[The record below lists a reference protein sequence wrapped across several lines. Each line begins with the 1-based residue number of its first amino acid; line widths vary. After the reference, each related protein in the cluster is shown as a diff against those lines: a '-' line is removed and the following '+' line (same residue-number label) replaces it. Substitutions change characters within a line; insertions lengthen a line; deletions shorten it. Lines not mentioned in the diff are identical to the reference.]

1 MKKYFILASLTLLCC
16 MFFSCSSDD
25 DAEKELDLTG
35 TWYLSSY
42 DEYDEDDD
50 KVTTITVS
58 KVDATRKKIF
68 TKRAGQVY
76 DVQSINRHY
85 IPNELGYIDYENP
98 QLGDWE
104 VGTTETYIFKDDKLI
119 TDQLDYDV
127 LKVDSKKIVLGLYV
141 YLSFDNPNLKMYITH
156 TYSKMD

>member
-42 DEYDEDDD
+42 DECEDEQ
-50 KVTTITVS
+50 VRTITVS
-58 KVDATRKKIF
+58 KADATSKKIF
-68 TKRAGQVY
+68 KKRAGLVY
-76 DVQSINRHY
+76 DVQSLNRHY
-85 IPNELGYIDYENP
+85 IPNELGHYDYENP

-104 VGTTETYIFKDDKLI
+104 VGSTETYIFKDDKLFV
-119 TDQLDYDV
+119 DDYLEYDV
-127 LKVDSKKIVLGLYV
+127 LSIDSKKIKLGFYVLVSY
-141 YLSFDNPNLKMYITH
+141 DNPNLKKYMTQ

>member
-1 MKKYFILASLTLLCC
+1 MKKYFVLASLTLLCC

-42 DEYDEDDD
+42 DECEDEQ
-50 KVTTITVS
+50 VRTITVS
-58 KVDATRKKIF
+58 KADATSKKIF
-68 TKRAGQVY
+68 KKREGQVY
-76 DVQSINRHY
+76 DVQSLNRHF
-85 IPNELGYIDYENP
+85 IPNELGHYDYENP

-104 VGTTETYIFKDDKLI
+104 VGTTETYIFKDDKLFI
-119 TDQLDYDV
+119 DDYLEYDV
-127 LKVDSKKIVLGLYV
+127 LSIDSKKIVLGFYV
-141 YLSFDNPNLKMYITH
+141 LLSFDNPNLKKYITQ

>member
-98 QLGDWE
+98 QLGDWDAE
-104 VGTTETYIFKDDKLI
+104 NGRYPPTQNGDIRSLFMLFALMAM
-119 TDQLDYDV
+119 Q
-127 LKVDSKKIVLGLYV
+127 
-141 YLSFDNPNLKMYITH
+141 N
-156 TYSKMD
+156 